1 MPLESTAAFV
11 QGNNYKATTR
21 FGVGGAPP
29 ANEIAAE
36 AGEEASELC
45 WRIETEGAAACPGI
59 LGVGELRDGMG

>member
-11 QGNNYKATTR
+11 QGNNYKATAR

-45 WRIETEGAAACPGI
+45 GRIKTECAAACPGI
-59 LGVGELRDGMG
+59 LRVGELRDGMG